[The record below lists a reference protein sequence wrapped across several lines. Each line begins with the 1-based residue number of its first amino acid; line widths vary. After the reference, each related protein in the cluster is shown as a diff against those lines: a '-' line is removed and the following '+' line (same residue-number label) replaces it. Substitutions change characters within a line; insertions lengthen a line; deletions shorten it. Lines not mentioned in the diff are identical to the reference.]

1 MSNSK
6 KIIILLAI
14 LLLIMIIIICSI
26 LTLLKSEEEDN
37 NIIYEDIETDGSEGD
52 EFTDDIQKVE
62 DANIFYSISFC
73 IEKYYDNLYN
83 EDLDNETLNEK
94 KQNLYN
100 TLSKKYIEENSI
112 NIDNVLDKVEQIE
125 NQVVFTATKVE
136 TITAMDY
143 QVYRVQGI
151 IENLSNENTPLEDRF
166 FIVSID
172 SNNATYDIE
181 PLDKEEIDNL
191 DKVQITTDIEP
202 IEKNDDNSF
211 TIINTGYN
219 ELLVKYIK
227 YYQKLVNNDAER
239 AYNLLDEE
247 YKEKRFGSID
257 KFIEYIKLK
266 QNTLQDIT
274 IQKYSTNTKDD
285 YEEYIIVDTNNN
297 YYIIEE
303 YSVMDFK
310 MKLDSYTIE
319 SQENIQKYNTLTDTN
334 KVSANIRKIIE
345 AINNKD
351 YNYIYNKLNEEYK
364 NNKFPNI
371 NQLINYINNNFYDVN
386 LVGNGTAELE
396 ANVYIAKIQITSNKN
411 EIKQVTI
418 LVRLLEGTDFEI
430 SFSE

>member
-6 KIIILLAI
+6 KIIILIAI

-26 LTLLKSEEEDN
+26 ITLLKSEEEDN

-112 NIDNVLDKVEQIE
+112 NIDNILDKVEQIE

-227 YYQKLVNNDAER
+227 YYQKLVNNDVKR

-396 ANVYIAKIQITSNKN
+396 ANVYIAKIQITSNKS

>member
-112 NIDNVLDKVEQIE
+112 NIDNILDKVEQIE

-345 AINNKD
+345 AIINKD
-351 YNYIYNKLNEEYK
+351 YNYIYNKLHEEYK

-396 ANVYIAKIQITSNKN
+396 ANVYIAKIQITSNKS

>member
-112 NIDNVLDKVEQIE
+112 NIDNILDKVEQIE

-136 TITAMDY
+136 AITAMDY

-396 ANVYIAKIQITSNKN
+396 ANVYIAKIQITSNKS

>member
-26 LTLLKSEEEDN
+26 ITLLKSEEEDN

-112 NIDNVLDKVEQIE
+112 NIDNILDKVEQIE

-396 ANVYIAKIQITSNKN
+396 ANVYIAKIQITSNKS

>member
-112 NIDNVLDKVEQIE
+112 NIDNILDKVEQIE

-227 YYQKLVNNDAER
+227 YYQKLVNNDVER

-364 NNKFPNI
+364 NNKFSNI

-396 ANVYIAKIQITSNKN
+396 ANVYIAKIQITSNKS

>member
-112 NIDNVLDKVEQIE
+112 NIDNILDKVEQIE

-396 ANVYIAKIQITSNKN
+396 ANVYIAKIQITSNKS

>member
-6 KIIILLAI
+6 KIIILIAI

-26 LTLLKSEEEDN
+26 ITLLKSEEEDN

-112 NIDNVLDKVEQIE
+112 NIDNILDKVEQIE

-396 ANVYIAKIQITSNKN
+396 ANVYIAKIQITSNKS

>member
-247 YKEKRFGSID
+247 
-257 KFIEYIKLK
+257 
-266 QNTLQDIT
+266 
-274 IQKYSTNTKDD
+274 
-285 YEEYIIVDTNNN
+285 
-297 YYIIEE
+297 
-303 YSVMDFK
+303 
-310 MKLDSYTIE
+310 
-319 SQENIQKYNTLTDTN
+319 
-334 KVSANIRKIIE
+334 
-345 AINNKD
+345 
-351 YNYIYNKLNEEYK
+351 
-364 NNKFPNI
+364 
-371 NQLINYINNNFYDVN
+371 
-386 LVGNGTAELE
+386 
-396 ANVYIAKIQITSNKN
+396 
-411 EIKQVTI
+411 
-418 LVRLLEGTDFEI
+418 
-430 SFSE
+430 